1 MKPNEYAVI
10 SEVARR
16 PGQTQR
22 EISRKVGLSL
32 GMTNNLLLR
41 LARKGYIKIRQLDW
55 KRTEYLLT
63 FKGAMEKTRK
73 SYAYTL
79 HTIRLFRHI
88 VESVQSLVRA
98 EYARGARRILIV
110 AWPETVSAIAGALL
124 ELSLKDLQVEYVE
137 TFKKLG
143 SRPGTI
149 FIATEEPAPKPAA
162 GQRFIHLLE
171 VNDLKFK
178 YPD

>member
-10 SEVARR
+10 SEVARE

-32 GMTNNLLLR
+32 GMTNALLLR
-41 LARKGYIKIRQLDW
+41 LARKGYIKMKQLDW

-63 FKGAMEKTRK
+63 LKGAMEKTRK
-73 SYAYTL
+73 SYAYAL
-79 HTIRLFRHI
+79 HTIRLFQHI
-88 VESVQSLVRA
+88 LESVQSLMRS
-98 EYARGARRILIV
+98 EYEQGTRQIIIV
-110 AWPETVSAIAGALL
+110 AWPETVKAISSALAEINLPG
-124 ELSLKDLQVEYVE
+124 LQVEDVA

-149 FIATEEPAPKPAA
+149 FIATEEPAPKPAE